1 MWNTKREPAK
11 EYGTNLKFSYVIV
24 IPNIQ
29 VKIVSSIL
37 AEPFVLI
44 ITFIFA
50 VNVRVTIVSLNT
62 FVRFYNLGENFEICF
77 QTQIISKHKHQRNW
91 L

>member
-24 IPNIQ
+24 IPNIL

-62 FVRFYNLGENFEICF
+62 FVRFYNLGEQFEICF
-77 QTQIISKHKHQRNW
+77 
-91 L
+91 